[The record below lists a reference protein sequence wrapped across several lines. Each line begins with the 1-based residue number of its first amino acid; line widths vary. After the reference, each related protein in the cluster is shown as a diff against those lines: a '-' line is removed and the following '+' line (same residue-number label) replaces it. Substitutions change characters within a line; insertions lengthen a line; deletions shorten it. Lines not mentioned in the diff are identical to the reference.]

1 MYTGF
6 LWEYVQ
12 RQMHMRQ
19 LMHRI
24 KHHHIV
30 ECLTKWN
37 NVVQDARI
45 AHVTGQNSFD
55 KMPQLVQVRPA

>member
-30 ECLTKWN
+30 ECLTKRN

-45 AHVTGQNSFD
+45 ARQEQMCAKSP
-55 KMPQLVQVRPA
+55 MLMR